1 MSTSELVKAGSEEQL
16 EARAVMEDQFPSVDT
31 ENESSG
37 KESANVLEA
46 SGQELDCRVG
56 SGCIR
61 NSRDVC
67 DIGIAHACVLTEGG
81 AEVKEL
87 SDKQW
92 LNRFDVLVAD
102 LTAGS
107 LHLSCQ
113 AAEEIRVL
121 AKSNAKARAQIGDGG
136 AIPALV
142 AFLRTSIS
150 VDDHRA
156 QEVGALALLNVAINN
171 DR

>member
-1 MSTSELVKAGSEEQL
+1 
-16 EARAVMEDQFPSVDT
+16 
-31 ENESSG
+31 
-37 KESANVLEA
+37 
-46 SGQELDCRVG
+46 
-56 SGCIR
+56 
-61 NSRDVC
+61 
-67 DIGIAHACVLTEGG
+67 
-81 AEVKEL
+81 
-87 SDKQW
+87 
-92 LNRFDVLVAD
+92 VAD